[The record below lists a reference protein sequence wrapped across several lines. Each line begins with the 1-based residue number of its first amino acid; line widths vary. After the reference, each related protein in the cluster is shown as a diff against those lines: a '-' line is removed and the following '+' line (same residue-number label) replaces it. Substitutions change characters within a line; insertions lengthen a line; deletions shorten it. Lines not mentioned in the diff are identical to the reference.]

1 MMNNFAKNFK
11 RLRIENNLSQIQLAQ
26 KLNITQRKISYW
38 ESGNI
43 EPDLDMLILI
53 SQIFEITLD
62 ELIKERY

>member
-1 MMNNFAKNFK
+1 MNNFAKNFK